1 MGKDQVR
8 QGLRA
13 AGAAAG
19 VIGLVAS
26 LGVGTLSGAALAAE
40 PPVGGEVVVPAAARA
55 VPRATQVL
63 SAGQTGFLWIQEGD
77 DRLLWTEYA
86 SGVTTPLAQ
95 RLSAAVEYDPY
106 DGYFRFLERSFQSF
120 QVADTH
126 TDTIALYYAEP
137 APHVTLTSG
146 GQTRTVEIP
155 DGQQYQRVSGE
166 TVVTTDAG
174 GAWHLL
180 ADGADRT
187 VTGLPDGAGDFS
199 IEDGDATGLILK
211 YRSDGARHFSI
222 VKIATATASGLP
234 DRWDGS
240 SDDWEVSGFRLTP
253 ASLLRLRTGRSSVD
267 VYDRSDPSAPPRTV
281 DNGSMAVYNN
291 VLGLTGSTLLAVE
304 PTHASSGDHRGRQ
317 LWALPVDEPDASMSL
332 VMNPAAG
339 ELTQLPDGSVLVAGA
354 AKYLD
359 EGDLDWGFYRV
370 AQAADG
376 TVTRT
381 RVTAIAPAPARIYG
395 LSLGSGI
402 LTRATSGTYFH
413 PGDQYGTYQSTWL
426 STGAGREIVKSSVD
440 GYVTG
445 SDGFCTSSDGP
456 RCVRMYADGTGFHG
470 RQNATYS
477 GLTMLLAN
485 GSAAAQGPSVAT
497 KVSSPW
503 LTDLSGRWGVVRSG
517 VGGSPYVVEFPGV
530 STAKSTPQN
539 SVATAVWGATVWNGA
554 ENGQVWSSTGEGFTT
569 GGNCTPEGLQAV
581 GRFVYYSCS
590 YRAGVYDRVT
600 KSVTSAAYRNVLL
613 GDGYLV
619 QSTDADGL
627 KLVNLVDRAERTLVP
642 AAQLTP
648 GAQAGYDWTVDR
660 FGGGVAYADAT
671 ERVHV
676 LDTGIPAGA
685 LTAIDSVVGAG
696 QATWWLSKPAGSWQ
710 LALHDAAGTTVRT
723 LTGSEARGQITAS
736 WTETGVAG
744 WTLTAQPAD
753 GQGSA
758 LTLSGGAPPIAPPA
772 VPALKVT
779 KVPAISGTVAVGS
792 TLHATAGVWT
802 PQPAGYAYR
811 WTANG
816 VTIKGATGANLPVT
830 SVLLGKRLSVAVT
843 ATRDG
848 YPSGTATS
856 AATAVVAKGKAPRA
870 TTRPK
875 ITGTAKAGRQVRVS
889 AGAWSPKASSY
900 RYEWRVNGKLAGT
913 GTTLRLTKSMA
924 GKKLTVTV
932 IARKTGYVDGR
943 STSKTVVVKR

>member
-1 MGKDQVR
+1 M
-8 QGLRA
+8 RA
-13 AGAAAG
+13 TGAAAG
-19 VIGLVAS
+19 VIVLAAS
-26 LGVGTLSGAALAAE
+26 LGVGTLSDVALAAE
-40 PPVGGEVVVPAAARA
+40 PSAVGEVVVPAAARA

-63 SAGQTGFLWIQEGD
+63 NAGQTGFLWIQEGD

-86 SGVTTPLAQ
+86 SGTTTELPQ
-95 RLSAAVEYDPY
+95 RLSATVEYDPY
-106 DGYFRFLERSFQSF
+106 DGYFRFLQRSFQSF

-137 APHVTLTSG
+137 APHVTLTTG

-155 DGQQYQRVSGE
+155 AGQQYQRVFGE
-166 TVVTTDAG
+166 TVVTNDAG

-180 ADGADRT
+180 TDGADR
-187 VTGLPDGAGDFS
+187 VVAGLPDGAADFS
-199 IEDGDATGLILK
+199 VEDGDATDMILR
-211 YRSDGARHFSI
+211 YRSAGATHFSI
-222 VKIATATASGLP
+222 VKIAAATASGLP

-240 SDDWEVSGFRLTP
+240 DDDSDVSGFRLTP
-253 ASLLRLRTGRSSVD
+253 VSLLRLRTGRYSVD
-267 VYDRSDPSAPPRTV
+267 VYDRSDLSATPRTV

-304 PTHASSGDHRGRQ
+304 PAHASSGDHRGRE
-317 LWALPVDEPDASMSL
+317 LWALPVDKPHASMSL

-354 AKYLD
+354 AKYLA

-381 RVTAIAPAPARIYG
+381 RVAPIAPAPARVYG

-445 SDGFCTSSDGP
+445 SDGFCSTSDGP

-470 RQNATYS
+470 RQNATYYS
-477 GLTMLLAN
+477 ALTMLLAN
-485 GSAAAQGPSVAT
+485 GSAATQGPSVAT
-497 KVSSPW
+497 KLSSPW

-517 VGGSPYVVEFPGV
+517 TGGSPYVVEFPGV
-530 STAKSTPQN
+530 SAARSTRQN
-539 SVATAVWGATVWNGA
+539 SVATAVWGTTVWNGA
-554 ENGQVWSSTGEGFTT
+554 ENGQVSSSTGEGFTT

-590 YRAGVYDRVT
+590 YHGGVYDRVT
-600 KSVTSAAYRNVLL
+600 KSVTPAPDRDVLL

-627 KLVNLVDRAERTLVP
+627 ELVNLVDRTERTLVP
-642 AAQLTP
+642 ATQLGSGTR
-648 GAQAGYDWTVDR
+648 AGYDWTVDR

-676 LDTGIPAGA
+676 LDTGVPASA
-685 LTAIDSVVGAG
+685 LTAIDSVTGTG

-710 LALHDAAGTTVRT
+710 LTLHNAAGATIRT
-723 LTGSEARGQITAS
+723 LTGSEARGQLTAS
-736 WTETGVAG
+736 WTETDVAG

-753 GQGSA
+753 GQGPA
-758 LTLSGGAPPIAPPA
+758 LSLSGGTPPQ
-772 VPALKVT
+772 VVLPALKAT
-779 KVPAISGTVAVGS
+779 RTPTISGTVAVGN
-792 TLHATAGVWT
+792 TLRATVGAWT

-816 VTIKGATGANLPVT
+816 VTIRGAAGASLPVT
-830 SVLLGKRLSVAVT
+830 SALLGKRLSVTVT
-843 ATRDG
+843 ATRG
-848 YPSGTATS
+848 GHPSGTTTS
-856 AATAVVAKGKAPRA
+856 AATTAVAKGKAPRA

-889 AGAWSPKASSY
+889 AGAWSPKPNSY
-900 RYEWRVNGKLAGT
+900 RYEWRINGKLVDT
-913 GTTLRLTKSMA
+913 GTTLKLTRSMG

-932 IARKTGYVDGR
+932 IARKIGYVDGR
-943 STSKTVVVKR
+943 SAGKTVVVKR